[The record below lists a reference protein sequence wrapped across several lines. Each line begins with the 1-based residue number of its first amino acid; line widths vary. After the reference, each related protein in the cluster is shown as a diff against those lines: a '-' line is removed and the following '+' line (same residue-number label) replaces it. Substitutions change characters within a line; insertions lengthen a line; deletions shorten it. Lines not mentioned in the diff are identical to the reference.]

1 MKLPLRPSLSRA
13 TVLQILALI
22 VLIGMLVYQQWQI
35 LHLKTGFESAANL
48 ETVNAITQRINGVDD
63 RLDAASQLKSVTID
77 DFRAGQQALSNR
89 IDAVQAL
96 VKQVQETAKDAAQQ
110 GATMEEVVVMGAR
123 IEELQVKLQDL
134 RAAKAASAQV
144 TAASKPKATA
154 PSRKATAQAKAKAA
168 EVPPPF
174 SVVGVEYR
182 GGERFLSVAPPG
194 STQLSQLNLIRPG
207 DMVAGSNWQL
217 NSLDD
222 SRALFSINGST
233 RILPLRP

>member
-22 VLIGMLVYQQWQI
+22 VLLVYQQWQI
-35 LHLKTGFESAANL
+35 FHLKTGFESAANL

-63 RLDAASQLKSVTID
+63 RLDAASQRKSVTID

-89 IDAVQAL
+89 IDAFQAL
-96 VKQVQETAKDAAQQ
+96 VKQAQDAAQQ
-110 GATMEEVVVMGAR
+110 AAATMQEVVVMGAR

-134 RAAKAASAQV
+134 RAAKPASVQI
-144 TAASKPKATA
+144 TAAKPKTPA
-154 PSRKATAQAKAKAA
+154 PSRKATAQAKAPEA
-168 EVPPPF
+168 PPPF

-222 SRALFSINGST
+222 SRALFSINGSP

>member
-13 TVLQILALI
+13 AILQILALI

-35 LHLKTGFESAANL
+35 FHLKTGFESAANL

-96 VKQVQETAKDAAQQ
+96 VKQAQDAAQQ
-110 GATMEEVVVMGAR
+110 AAATMQEVVVMGAR

-134 RAAKAASAQV
+134 RAVEAASAQV
-144 TAASKPKATA
+144 TAAAKPKT
-154 PSRKATAQAKAKAA
+154 
-168 EVPPPF
+168 PPPLPQNNSTKQSF
-174 SVVGVEYR
+174 GASSTVFGCGGGVSRRRTFLVSCPAWQHSTESTEPDTPRRHGR
-182 GGERFLSVAPPG
+182 GEQLAAQQPG
-194 STQLSQLNLIRPG
+194 
-207 DMVAGSNWQL
+207 
-217 NSLDD
+217 
-222 SRALFSINGST
+222 
-233 RILPLRP
+233 

>member
-1 MKLPLRPSLSRA
+1 A
-13 TVLQILALI
+13 Q
-22 VLIGMLVYQQWQI
+22 
-35 LHLKTGFESAANL
+35 
-48 ETVNAITQRINGVDD
+48 
-63 RLDAASQLKSVTID
+63 
-77 DFRAGQQALSNR
+77 
-89 IDAVQAL
+89 
-96 VKQVQETAKDAAQQ
+96 DAAQQ
-110 GATMEEVVVMGAR
+110 AAATMQEVVVMGAR

-134 RAAKAASAQV
+134 RAAKPASVQI
-144 TAASKPKATA
+144 TAAKPKTPP
-154 PSRKATAQAKAKAA
+154 PSRKPTAQTKVQEA
-168 EVPPPF
+168 PPPF

>member
-13 TVLQILALI
+13 AILQILALI

-35 LHLKTGFESAANL
+35 FHLKTGFESAANL

-96 VKQVQETAKDAAQQ
+96 VKQAQDAAQQ
-110 GATMEEVVVMGAR
+110 AAATMQEVVVMGAR

-134 RAAKAASAQV
+134 RAAKPASVQISAA
-144 TAASKPKATA
+144 KPKTPP
-154 PSRKATAQAKAKAA
+154 PSRKSTAQSKVPEA
-168 EVPPPF
+168 PPPF

>member
-1 MKLPLRPSLSRA
+1 MKLPLRPSLPRTTA
-13 TVLQILALI
+13 LQILALI
-22 VLIGMLVYQQWQI
+22 FLIVLLVYQQWQI

-63 RLDAASQLKSVTID
+63 RLNAASQLKSVTID

-96 VKQVQETAKDAAQQ
+96 VKQAQDAAQQ
-110 GATMEEVVVMGAR
+110 AAATMQEVVVMGAR

-134 RAAKAASAQV
+134 RAVEAASAQV
-144 TAASKPKATA
+144 TAAAKPKTPV
-154 PSRKATAQAKAKAA
+154 PSRKSTAQTKVP
-168 EVPPPF
+168 EPPPPF

-182 GGERFLSVAPPG
+182 GGERFLSVAPLG
-194 STQLSQLNLIRPG
+194 STQLSQLNLVRPG
-207 DMVAGSNWQL
+207 DVVAGSNWQL

>member
-1 MKLPLRPSLSRA
+1 
-13 TVLQILALI
+13 Q
-22 VLIGMLVYQQWQI
+22 
-35 LHLKTGFESAANL
+35 
-48 ETVNAITQRINGVDD
+48 
-63 RLDAASQLKSVTID
+63 
-77 DFRAGQQALSNR
+77 
-89 IDAVQAL
+89 
-96 VKQVQETAKDAAQQ
+96 
-110 GATMEEVVVMGAR
+110 EVVVMGAR

-134 RAAKAASAQV
+134 RAVEAASAQV
-144 TAASKPKATA
+144 TAAAKPKTPV
-154 PSRKATAQAKAKAA
+154 PSHKSTAQTKVP
-168 EVPPPF
+168 EPPPPF

-222 SRALFSINGST
+222 SRALFSINGSP

>member
-77 DFRAGQQALSNR
+77 DFKAGQQALSNR

-96 VKQVQETAKDAAQQ
+96 LKQVQEAARDAAQQ
-110 GATMEEVVVMGAR
+110 GASMQEVVVMGTR

-134 RAAKAASAQV
+134 RAAKPASAQL
-144 TAASKPKATA
+144 TAAARPKTSP
-154 PSRKATAQAKAKAA
+154 PSRKSTAQTKVPEA
-168 EVPPPF
+168 PPPF

-194 STQLSQLNLIRPG
+194 STQLSQLNLVRPG

>member
-1 MKLPLRPSLSRA
+1 MKLPQRPSLSSA

-22 VLIGMLVYQQWQI
+22 VLIAMLVYQQWQI
-35 LHLKTGFESAANL
+35 LHLKTGFELAANL

-63 RLDAASQLKSVTID
+63 RLNAASQLKSVTID

-96 VKQVQETAKDAAQQ
+96 VEQAQDAAQQ
-110 GATMEEVVVMGAR
+110 AAATMQEVVVMNAR

-134 RAAKAASAQV
+134 RAAKPASVQISVA
-144 TAASKPKATA
+144 KPKTPP
-154 PSRKATAQAKAKAA
+154 PSRKPTAQTKVPEA
-168 EVPPPF
+168 PPPF

-194 STQLSQLNLIRPG
+194 STQLSQLNLVRPG

>member
-1 MKLPLRPSLSRA
+1 MKLPLRPSLSRSA
-13 TVLQILALI
+13 ILQIMALI

-96 VKQVQETAKDAAQQ
+96 VKQAQDAAQQ
-110 GATMEEVVVMGAR
+110 AAATMQEVVVMGAR

-134 RAAKAASAQV
+134 RAAKSASVQISAA
-144 TAASKPKATA
+144 KPKTPP
-154 PSRKATAQAKAKAA
+154 PSRKSTAQSKVPEA
-168 EVPPPF
+168 PPPF

-194 STQLSQLNLIRPG
+194 STQLSQLNLVRPG

>member
-13 TVLQILALI
+13 TVLQILVLI
-22 VLIGMLVYQQWQI
+22 ALIGMLVYQQWQI

-96 VKQVQETAKDAAQQ
+96 VKQAQDAAQQ
-110 GATMEEVVVMGAR
+110 AAATMQEVVVMGAR

-134 RAAKAASAQV
+134 RAVEAASAQV
-144 TAASKPKATA
+144 TAAAKPKTPA
-154 PSRKATAQAKAKAA
+154 PSRKSTAQTKVP
-168 EVPPPF
+168 EPPPPF

>member
-1 MKLPLRPSLSRA
+1 MKLRLRPSLSRA
-13 TVLQILALI
+13 AILQILALI
-22 VLIGMLVYQQWQI
+22 VLIGVLVYQQWQI
-35 LHLKTGFESAANL
+35 LNLKTGFESAANL

-96 VKQVQETAKDAAQQ
+96 VEQAQDAAQQ
-110 GATMEEVVVMGAR
+110 AAATMQEVVVMNAR

-134 RAAKAASAQV
+134 RAAKPASVQISVA
-144 TAASKPKATA
+144 KPKTPP
-154 PSRKATAQAKAKAA
+154 PSRKPTAQTKVPEA
-168 EVPPPF
+168 PPPF

-194 STQLSQLNLIRPG
+194 STQLSQLNLVRPG

>member
-13 TVLQILALI
+13 NVLQILALI

-96 VKQVQETAKDAAQQ
+96 VKQVQEASQDAAQQ
-110 GATMEEVVVMGAR
+110 TASLQEVVVMGAR

-144 TAASKPKATA
+144 TAASKPKAIA
-154 PSRKATAQAKAKAA
+154 PSRKATAQAKAA

>member
-1 MKLPLRPSLSRA
+1 MKLPLRPSLSRSA
-13 TVLQILALI
+13 ISQILALI
-22 VLIGMLVYQQWQI
+22 FLIVLLVYQQWQI

-96 VKQVQETAKDAAQQ
+96 VKQAQDAAQQ
-110 GATMEEVVVMGAR
+110 AAVTMQEVVVMGAR

-134 RAAKAASAQV
+134 RAAKPASAQV
-144 TAASKPKATA
+144 TAAAKPKTPAS
-154 PSRKATAQAKAKAA
+154 SRKSTAQSKVPEA
-168 EVPPPF
+168 PPPF

-222 SRALFSINGST
+222 SRALFSINGSP

>member
-13 TVLQILALI
+13 AILQILTLV

-96 VKQVQETAKDAAQQ
+96 VKQVQEASQDAAQQ
-110 GATMEEVVVMGAR
+110 TASLQEVVVMGAR

-144 TAASKPKATA
+144 TAASKPKAIA
-154 PSRKATAQAKAKAA
+154 PSRKATAQAKAA

>member
-1 MKLPLRPSLSRA
+1 
-13 TVLQILALI
+13 
-22 VLIGMLVYQQWQI
+22 
-35 LHLKTGFESAANL
+35 FESAANL

>member
-13 TVLQILALI
+13 AILQILALI

-35 LHLKTGFESAANL
+35 FHLKTGFESAANL

-96 VKQVQETAKDAAQQ
+96 VKQAQDAAQQ
-110 GATMEEVVVMGAR
+110 AAATMQEVVVMGAR

-134 RAAKAASAQV
+134 RAVEAASAQV
-144 TAASKPKATA
+144 TAAAKPKTPA
-154 PSRKATAQAKAKAA
+154 PSRKSTAQTKVP
-168 EVPPPF
+168 EPPPPF

-207 DMVAGSNWQL
+207 VVVN
-217 NSLDD
+217 
-222 SRALFSINGST
+222 
-233 RILPLRP
+233 

>member
-1 MKLPLRPSLSRA
+1 MRPSLSRA

-222 SRALFSINGST
+222 SRALFSIN
-233 RILPLRP
+233 

>member
-22 VLIGMLVYQQWQI
+22 ALIGMLVYQQWQI

-96 VKQVQETAKDAAQQ
+96 VKRVQEASQQ
-110 GATMEEVVVMGAR
+110 GATMQEVVVMGAR
-123 IEELQVKLQDL
+123 IQELQVKLQDL
-134 RAAKAASAQV
+134 RAVEAASAQV
-144 TAASKPKATA
+144 TAAAKPKTPA
-154 PSRKATAQAKAKAA
+154 PSRKATAQAKAA

-174 SVVGVEYR
+174 SIVGVEYR

-194 STQLSQLNLIRPG
+194 STQLSQLNLVRPG
-207 DMVAGSNWQL
+207 DTVAGSNWQL
-217 NSLDD
+217 YSLDD

>member
-1 MKLPLRPSLSRA
+1 MKLPLRPSLSRSA
-13 TVLQILALI
+13 ISQILALI

-35 LHLKTGFESAANL
+35 LYLKTGFESAANL

-96 VKQVQETAKDAAQQ
+96 VKQAQDAAQQ
-110 GATMEEVVVMGAR
+110 AAATMQEVVVMGAR

-134 RAAKAASAQV
+134 RAARPAQV
-144 TAASKPKATA
+144 TAAARPKTPP
-154 PSRKATAQAKAKAA
+154 PSRKSTAQTKAA

-174 SVVGVEYR
+174 SIVGVEYR

>member
-13 TVLQILALI
+13 TVLQILVLI
-22 VLIGMLVYQQWQI
+22 ALIGMLVYQQWQI

-63 RLDAASQLKSVTID
+63 RIDAASQLKSVTID

-96 VKQVQETAKDAAQQ
+96 VKQAQDAAQQ
-110 GATMEEVVVMGAR
+110 AAATMQEVVVMGAR

-134 RAAKAASAQV
+134 RAVEAASAQV
-144 TAASKPKATA
+144 TAAAKPKAPV
-154 PSRKATAQAKAKAA
+154 PSRKTTAQAKAA

-174 SVVGVEYR
+174 SIVGVEYR

>member
-1 MKLPLRPSLSRA
+1 MRSSMKLPQRPSLSSA

-22 VLIGMLVYQQWQI
+22 VLIAMLVYQQWQI
-35 LHLKTGFESAANL
+35 LHLKTGFELAANL

-63 RLDAASQLKSVTID
+63 RLNAASQLKSVTID

-96 VKQVQETAKDAAQQ
+96 VEQAQDAAQQ
-110 GATMEEVVVMGAR
+110 AAATMQEVVVMNAR

-134 RAAKAASAQV
+134 RAAKPASVQISVA
-144 TAASKPKATA
+144 KPKTPP
-154 PSRKATAQAKAKAA
+154 PSRKPTAQTKVPEA
-168 EVPPPF
+168 PPPF

-194 STQLSQLNLIRPG
+194 STQLSQLNLVRPG

>member
-1 MKLPLRPSLSRA
+1 MKLPLRPSLSRSA
-13 TVLQILALI
+13 ISQILVLI

-96 VKQVQETAKDAAQQ
+96 VKQAQDAAQQ
-110 GATMEEVVVMGAR
+110 AAATMQEVVVMGAR

-134 RAAKAASAQV
+134 RAVEAASAQV
-144 TAASKPKATA
+144 TAAAKPKTPS
-154 PSRKATAQAKAKAA
+154 PSRKSTAQSKVS
-168 EVPPPF
+168 EPPPPF

>member
-1 MKLPLRPSLSRA
+1 MKLPLRPSLSRSA
-13 TVLQILALI
+13 ILQIMALI

-63 RLDAASQLKSVTID
+63 RLDAASQLKAVTID

-96 VKQVQETAKDAAQQ
+96 LKQVQEAAKDAAQQ
-110 GATMEEVVVMGAR
+110 GASMQEVVVMGAR

-134 RAAKAASAQV
+134 RAARPAQV
-144 TAASKPKATA
+144 TAAARPKTPP
-154 PSRKATAQAKAKAA
+154 PSRKSTAQTKVPEA
-168 EVPPPF
+168 PPPF

-194 STQLSQLNLIRPG
+194 STQLSQLNLVRPG

-233 RILPLRP
+233 RILHLRP

>member
-22 VLIGMLVYQQWQI
+22 VLLVYQQWQI
-35 LHLKTGFESAANL
+35 FHLKTGFESAANL

-96 VKQVQETAKDAAQQ
+96 VKQAQDAAQQ
-110 GATMEEVVVMGAR
+110 AAATMQEVVVMNAR

-134 RAAKAASAQV
+134 RAAKPASVQISVA
-144 TAASKPKATA
+144 KPKTPP
-154 PSRKATAQAKAKAA
+154 PSRKPTAQTKVPEA
-168 EVPPPF
+168 PPPF

-194 STQLSQLNLIRPG
+194 STQLSQLNLVRPG

>member
-22 VLIGMLVYQQWQI
+22 VLMGMLVYQQWQI

-63 RLDAASQLKSVTID
+63 RLNAASQLKSVTID

-96 VKQVQETAKDAAQQ
+96 VEQAQDAARQAA
-110 GATMEEVVVMGAR
+110 ATMQEVVVMNAR
-123 IEELQVKLQDL
+123 IEELQVKLQDM
-134 RAAKAASAQV
+134 RAVQAASAQV
-144 TAASKPKATA
+144 TAAAKPKTPA
-154 PSRKATAQAKAKAA
+154 PSRKATAQTKVQGA
-168 EVPPPF
+168 PPPF

-194 STQLSQLNLIRPG
+194 STQLSQLNLVRPG

>member
-13 TVLQILALI
+13 AILQILALI
-22 VLIGMLVYQQWQI
+22 VLIGVLVYQQWQI

-96 VKQVQETAKDAAQQ
+96 LKQVQEAAKDAALQ
-110 GATMEEVVVMGAR
+110 GASMQEVVVMGAR

-134 RAAKAASAQV
+134 RAVEAASAQV
-144 TAASKPKATA
+144 TAAAKPKT
-154 PSRKATAQAKAKAA
+154 PPSSRKSTAQTKVPEA
-168 EVPPPF
+168 PPPF

-222 SRALFSINGST
+222 SRALFSINGSP